1 MDNVYLNMIRDIVTN
16 ALGDILHE
24 ALVIIAVMVIKRIK
38 KAKKITV
45 CPSRP
50 VISDNV
56 LFQMSIPFGLIEL
69 AFEALSVPALNR
81 D

>member
-38 KAKKITV
+38 KAKKNN
-45 CPSRP
+45 R
-50 VISDNV
+50 
-56 LFQMSIPFGLIEL
+56 MS
-69 AFEALSVPALNR
+69 
-81 D
+81 